1 MRPVLMSDVTAM
13 ARALMLVEPAARN
26 ALGDRIIRKA
36 RAADR
41 YTRRLKR
48 VHPTWGNGTL
58 RAAAQSEPLA
68 RESSFDD
75 PAYCGAVCEVFRAL
89 ARAREHVDM

>member
-13 ARALMLVEPAARN
+13 ARALMLVAPAARG

-36 RAADR
+36 QAADR

-58 RAAAQSEPLA
+58 RAAAQSERLA
-68 RESSFDD
+68 RETTFDD
-75 PAYCGAVCEVFRAL
+75 PAYSGAVRDVFRAL
-89 ARAREHVDM
+89 ARARSQADM

>member
-13 ARALMLVEPAARN
+13 ARALMFVEPAARE

-36 RAADR
+36 QAADR
-41 YTRRLKR
+41 FTRRLRR
-48 VHPTWGNGTL
+48 VHPKWGNGTL

-68 RESSFDD
+68 RETSFDD
-75 PAYCGAVCEVFRAL
+75 PAYCGAVRDVFRAL
-89 ARAREHVDM
+89 AHARSHVDM